1 MNLESRLSKLE
12 QQHSPSRGYIVL
24 LGADETTT
32 EATAA
37 AGIQP
42 NERDQIIFVR
52 RGIAGDG
59 CAIDPTKRLVS
70 CFAVAS

>member
-12 QQHSPSRGYIVL
+12 QQHSPSRGYIIL
-24 LGADETTT
+24 LGADETTG
-32 EATAA
+32 EATEA

-42 NERDQIIFVR
+42 SEQDQIIFVR

-59 CAIDPTKRLVS
+59 RAIDPAKRLVS
-70 CFAVAS
+70 CFAVVS